1 MKRYLRR
8 KRDLKNWRRGFG
20 RRETVKFGAKKALEA
35 ASVGED
41 RYRRYDKLYKIDD
54 VGDDNKSNL
63 GSREHKK
70 N

>member
-1 MKRYLRR
+1 M
-8 KRDLKNWRRGFG
+8 
-20 RRETVKFGAKKALEA
+20 KFGAKKALEA